1 MEKWFNK
8 KMNISKQ
15 LIAIKDRIDKRS
27 KSSRSSYLQ
36 KVKFSSEKTKS
47 ARKNMG
53 CSNIAHAFASCNK
66 AQQNHGANGGNVI
79 GIVSA
84 YNDMLSAHAPLKD
97 YPDIIKK
104 SSEKRDAIA
113 RVAGGVPAM
122 CDGITQ
128 GEPGMELSL
137 FSRDVIALSTAVAF
151 SHNVFDAGIC
161 LGVCDKIVPG
171 LVIGALSFGHLPIA
185 MLPAGP
191 MPTGIS
197 NEEKSTNR
205 KKYAAGEIDRSALIS
220 SEQSAYHTSGTCT
233 FYGTANTNQLIME
246 VMGLQL
252 PSSSFYQPNSQ
263 ERKLLI
269 DKTVDC
275 VLKLKDKNKKM
286 GEMLDAKSWV
296 NAIVALIASGGSTNL
311 AIHLIAMAE
320 AGGFKITIEDIDE
333 VASITPIITNIYPNG
348 KADVN
353 EFHNSGGVAAFIGS
367 LLDGGYLFEDVETLL
382 GKGLNIYRN
391 KLEIEVETLVWKD
404 KSVILDQSIIR
415 DMSNPFRK
423 TGGLKIINGNIG
435 KGVIKT
441 SALKNPDAIIKAP
454 AAVFN
459 NQDDVLKA
467 FNANELNKN
476 LIIVVRGQGPS
487 ANGMPELHKLTSPL
501 NVLQS
506 KGFEIAIVT
515 DGRMSGASGSIP
527 AVIHITPEAKNL
539 GPIGLINNGDIVELN
554 IKEGT
559 FKLMVD
565 NDVLKNRTHAEIN
578 HTHEG
583 IGRELFNS
591 FREKVGSVETGASI
605 FS

>member
-1 MEKWFNK
+1 LEKWFNK
-8 KMNISKQ
+8 KMNVNKQ

-27 KSSRSSYLQ
+27 KDSRSSYLK
-36 KVKFSSEKTKS
+36 KVKFSSEQTKS

-53 CSNIAHAFASCNK
+53 CSNIAHAFASCDK
-66 AQQNHGANGGNVI
+66 AQQNQGANGGSVI

-104 SSEKRDAIA
+104 SSEKRNAIA

-151 SHNVFDAGIC
+151 SHNVFDGGIC

-171 LVIGALSFGHLPIA
+171 LIIGALSFGHLPIA

-205 KKYAAGEIDRSALIS
+205 KKYASGEIDRSALIS

-252 PSSSFYQPNSQ
+252 PSASFFQPNTK
-263 ERKLLI
+263 ERELLI
-269 DKTVDC
+269 DKTVECILD
-275 VLKLKDKNKKM
+275 LKEKDIKM
-286 GEMLDAKSWV
+286 GEMLDSKSWV
-296 NAIVALIASGGSTNL
+296 NAIVGLIASGGSTNL

-333 VASITPIITNIYPNG
+333 IASITPIIANVYPNG
-348 KADVN
+348 TADVN

-367 LLDGGYLFEDVETLL
+367 LLDGGYLFEDVQTLL
-382 GKGLNIYRN
+382 GHGLGVYRN
-391 KLEIEVETLVWKD
+391 KLEIQDESLVWKD
-404 KSVILDQSIIR
+404 KSIILDQSIIR
-415 DMSNPFRK
+415 DINNPFRQ
-423 TGGLKIINGNIG
+423 TGGLKLINGNIG

-441 SALKNPDAIIKAP
+441 SALKNPDKVIKAP
-454 AAVFN
+454 AVVFDD
-459 NQDDVLKA
+459 QEDVLKA
-467 FNANELNKN
+467 FNEGELNKN

-506 KGFEIAIVT
+506 KGFDIAIIT
-515 DGRMSGASGSIP
+515 DGRMSGASGSVP

-539 GPIGLINNGDIVELN
+539 GAIGLIKNGDLIELD
-554 IKEGT
+554 IKKGT
-559 FKLMVD
+559 FKLLVE
-565 NDVLKNRTHAEIN
+565 NNILEKRTHAEIN
-578 HTHEG
+578 HSHQG
-583 IGRELFNS
+583 IGRELFKS

-605 FS
+605 F

>member
-1 MEKWFNK
+1 
-8 KMNISKQ
+8 MNVNKQ

-27 KSSRSSYLQ
+27 KDSRSSYLK
-36 KVKFSSEKTKS
+36 KVKFSSEQTKS

-53 CSNIAHAFASCNK
+53 CSNIAHAFASCDK
-66 AQQNHGANGGNVI
+66 AQQNQGANGGSVI

-104 SSEKRDAIA
+104 SSEKRNAIA

-151 SHNVFDAGIC
+151 SHNVFDGGIC

-171 LVIGALSFGHLPIA
+171 LIIGALSFGHLPIA

-205 KKYAAGEIDRSALIS
+205 KKYASGEIDRSALIS

-252 PSSSFYQPNSQ
+252 PSASFFQPNTK
-263 ERKLLI
+263 ERELLI
-269 DKTVDC
+269 DKTVECILD
-275 VLKLKDKNKKM
+275 LKEKDIKM
-286 GEMLDAKSWV
+286 GEMLDSKSWV
-296 NAIVALIASGGSTNL
+296 NAIVGLIASGGSTNL

-333 VASITPIITNIYPNG
+333 IASITPIIANVYPNG
-348 KADVN
+348 TADVN

-367 LLDGGYLFEDVETLL
+367 LLDGGYLFDDVQTLL
-382 GKGLNIYRN
+382 GYGLGVYRN
-391 KLEIEVETLVWKD
+391 KLEIQDESLIWKD
-404 KSVILDQSIIR
+404 KSIILDQSIIR
-415 DMSNPFRK
+415 DINNPFRQ
-423 TGGLKIINGNIG
+423 TGGLKLINGNIG

-441 SALKNPDAIIKAP
+441 SALKNPDKVIKAP
-454 AAVFN
+454 AVVFD
-459 NQDDVLKA
+459 NQEDVLKA
-467 FNANELNKN
+467 FNEGELNKD

-506 KGFEIAIVT
+506 KGFDIAIIT
-515 DGRMSGASGSIP
+515 DGRMSGASGSVP

-539 GPIGLINNGDIVELN
+539 GAIGLIHNDDLIELDI
-554 IKEGT
+554 KKGT
-559 FKLMVD
+559 FKLLVE
-565 NDVLKNRTHAEIN
+565 NNILEKRTHAEIN
-578 HTHEG
+578 HSHQG
-583 IGRELFNS
+583 IGRELFKS

-605 FS
+605 F

>member
-1 MEKWFNK
+1 
-8 KMNISKQ
+8 MNANKQ

-27 KSSRSSYLQ
+27 KDSRSSYLK
-36 KVKFSSEKTKS
+36 KVKFSSEQTKS

-53 CSNIAHAFASCNK
+53 CSNIAHAFASCDK
-66 AQQNHGANGGNVI
+66 AQQNQGANGGSVI

-104 SSEKRDAIA
+104 SSEKRNAIA

-151 SHNVFDAGIC
+151 SHNVFDGGIC

-171 LVIGALSFGHLPIA
+171 LIIGALSFGHLPIA

-205 KKYAAGEIDRSALIS
+205 KKYASGEIDRSALIS

-252 PSSSFYQPNSQ
+252 PSASFFQPNTK
-263 ERKLLI
+263 ERELLI
-269 DKTVDC
+269 DKTVECILD
-275 VLKLKDKNKKM
+275 LKEKDLKM
-286 GEMLDAKSWV
+286 GEMLDSKSWV
-296 NAIVALIASGGSTNL
+296 NAIVGLIASGGSTNL

-333 VASITPIITNIYPNG
+333 IASFTPIIANVYPNG
-348 KADVN
+348 TADVN

-367 LLDGGYLFEDVETLL
+367 LLDGGYLFEDVQTLL
-382 GKGLNIYRN
+382 GHGLGVYRN
-391 KLEIEVETLVWKD
+391 KLEIQDESIVWKD
-404 KSVILDQSIIR
+404 KSIILDQSIIR
-415 DMSNPFRK
+415 DINNPFRQ
-423 TGGLKIINGNIG
+423 TGGLKLINGNIG

-441 SALKNPDAIIKAP
+441 SALKNPDKVIKAP
-454 AAVFN
+454 AVVFDD
-459 NQDDVLKA
+459 QEDVLKA
-467 FNANELNKN
+467 FNEGELNKN

-506 KGFEIAIVT
+506 KGFDIAIIT
-515 DGRMSGASGSIP
+515 DGRMSGASGSVP

-539 GPIGLINNGDIVELN
+539 GVIGLIKNGDLIELD
-554 IKEGT
+554 IKKGT
-559 FKLMVD
+559 FKLLVE
-565 NDVLKNRTHAEIN
+565 NNILEKRTHAEIN
-578 HTHEG
+578 HSHQG
-583 IGRELFNS
+583 IGRELFKS

-605 FS
+605 F